1 MKTTR
6 APAPENVARQ
16 ATVVCR
22 AAIPTP
28 PAGDRPA
35 ALAFPVYVMQS
46 DRPADSEQHSG
57 VEDDK
62 ALASARRPVDHTPKK
77 KRLALAHL
85 KPTASRASA
94 RRWVQPEAAD
104 ASIINLLQRQPRR
117 DPRKPPKDRT

>member
-1 MKTTR
+1 MKTMR

-16 ATVVCR
+16 ATVVRR

-28 PAGDRPA
+28 PAADRPA
-35 ALAFPVYVMQS
+35 ASAFPVYVMQS
-46 DRPADSEQHSG
+46 DRSVDSEQHSG

-62 ALASARRPVDHTPKK
+62 ALASVRRLVDHTPKK
-77 KRLALAHL
+77 KRLGPMHL
-85 KPTASRASA
+85 KPMASRASA

-117 DPRKPPKDRT
+117 DLRKPPEDRT